1 MMIKKFCGS
10 IEGYKYNV
18 EEKWPEG
25 RSYFFTFK
33 SETPKRE
40 TLTIDLYKVINDDSN
55 ELIDLWYKRGHIKT
69 KLASYWHITVYAT
82 DQDGF
87 TWGRYNPQLQ
97 PGSTKINFDWILEA
111 TPENRNKLLK
121 EVIRR
126 AYK

>member
-1 MMIKKFCGS
+1 MISKYSGS
-10 IEGYKYNV
+10 IAGHEYSV
-18 EEKWPEG
+18 EEKRPEG

-40 TLTIDLYKVINDDSN
+40 MLTIDLYKVINDDSN

-82 DQDGF
+82 DQSGN
-87 TWGRYNPQLQ
+87 TWGRYNPQVK
-97 PGSTKINFDWILEA
+97 PGGTKINFDWILEA
-111 TPENRNKLLK
+111 TPENRDKLLR

-126 AYK
+126 AYE